1 MRMIYKI
8 LQSFTIKTCIVCF
21 FRQYLSNS
29 LKTIEFIIF
38 LATEECKCS
47 CNDVILTA
55 IIGVLGFI
63 IILLIIYIVWLH
75 KKGEFHYSIFVPTV
89 WSENARESM
98 YLNLNRPIHFVS

>member
-1 MRMIYKI
+1 MIWRNEDD
-8 LQSFTIKTCIVCF
+8 LQNCTVFYHQNLYCLFI
-21 FRQYLSNS
+21 RQYLCNS
-29 LKTIEFIIF
+29 LKTIEFIFF

-75 KKGEFHYSIFVPTV
+75 KKGEFHYSIFVPIV
-89 WSENARESM
+89 WSDNARES
-98 YLNLNRPIHFVS
+98 LCI